1 MVREIVHVQVGQC
14 GNQIGNA
21 FWNTMRKEHRLGA
34 DGKWEGNM
42 EDPID
47 RLRADKV
54 DVYFKPLI
62 ILFIYF

>member
-21 FWNTMRKEHRLGA
+21 FWDTMRKEHRLGG

-42 EDPID
+42 EDPND
-47 RLRADKV
+47 KTRADKI
-54 DVYFKPLI
+54 DVYFKP
-62 ILFIYF
+62 